1 MADQIPGW
9 SLEELEGLG
18 GNTLV
23 KILREYVSDLKMK
36 KQDSESL
43 KRKGIAQ
50 AQVENAEGNYQGKL
64 LAALETGSASCCVS
78 V

>member
-9 SLEELEGLG
+9 SLEDLEGLG
-18 GNTLV
+18 GNTLI
-23 KILREYVSDLKMK
+23 KILKEFSSDLALK
-36 KQDSESL
+36 KKDSESL